1 VMVVVGRFLQGA
13 GSGGFAP
20 LSYITV
26 RRAFPDDRQGPMYA
40 YLSAGWVLPSLSAP
54 AIAGAVTDR
63 FGWRWV
69 FIGIIPLAITVAA
82 LTARAMATLA
92 IPDEITD
99 RRASRL
105 PRAIQAAAGVG
116 LVAIGLQSR
125 FVVVAVVGALGG
137 TMLAAPALRTL
148 LPAGVFR
155 ARRGLPAIIA
165 VRFLATATF
174 LGVDSFVP
182 LAADRLHGARPIVQ
196 GFVVAGAA
204 LTWTSGQ
211 ALAAKRGARL
221 LPRTGAA
228 IGFALLLTAVGAVAP
243 VLMSSWPLLATF
255 FAWSIGGLGMGILFN
270 PTTVGAMTYA
280 TDGREGEISSQI
292 HLADS
297 LGFGVMSV
305 VGGATVAF
313 ADHTGF
319 SLRGAIGINFSLAA
333 TCAVIGL
340 VASRAVR
347 SNTAA
352 AITASPAAA

>member
-1 VMVVVGRFLQGA
+1 LFVECIKSLTHYTPVTGLQNHLIA
-13 GSGGFAP
+13 ALTEPWARPRDLAGFAGA
-20 LSYITV
+20 TM
-26 RRAFPDDRQGPMYA
+26 RT
-40 YLSAGWVLPSLSAP
+40 
-54 AIAGAVTDR
+54 AGAVA
-63 FGWRWV
+63 
-69 FIGIIPLAITVAA
+69 AIHT
-82 LTARAMATLA
+82 RA
-92 IPDEITD
+92 
-99 RRASRL
+99 
-105 PRAIQAAAGVG
+105 AAAGDN
-116 LVAIGLQSR
+116 
-125 FVVVAVVGALGG
+125 FK
-137 TMLAAPALRTL
+137 PAQTDLET
-148 LPAGVFR
+148 
-155 ARRGLPAIIA
+155 
-165 VRFLATATF
+165 
-174 LGVDSFVP
+174 

-333 TCAVIGL
+333 TCAFIGL